1 MYYYFLIKVHHS
13 MKVPIALFHN
23 NIQFLQSIKIF
34 FIEKYFSLLFISKMK
49 NIDLNFFSEPLSY
62 DLESVEPLS
71 KPEEM
76 PTPFVSTH

>member
-34 FIEKYFSLLFISKMK
+34 FIEKYFCHLFISKMK

-76 PTPFVSTH
+76 PTH